1 MGNKPAIVVE
11 EAAVSEENSVSGD
24 EETSDNADS
33 TSSEEVVQSTAV
45 ICEESKEDEMYGE
58 GVVNRAATGVVAL
71 MVFLVLGLL
80 AIVFAILYPIALTIL
95 PSKK

>member
-1 MGNKPAIVVE
+1 
-11 EAAVSEENSVSGD
+11 
-24 EETSDNADS
+24 
-33 TSSEEVVQSTAV
+33 
-45 ICEESKEDEMYGE
+45 MYSE

-71 MVFLVLGLL
+71 MVFLGLGLL